1 MGAPAI
7 QSSICDTDE
16 ILELQDLGG
25 TLRFGSESE
34 LRNYIEN
41 TAARSP
47 RRKVR
52 AFGGSNREINEM
64 AKPTLDSCEDNKI
77 SNEDLVA
84 ERLDDVL
91 AVGATSVADLDNL
104 IKQLQDARDYLQ
116 AESERVRLANERY
129 AHLAQTA
136 SASAK
141 IITDSMGQWRNSSPA
156 LSPQSDP
163 RHPRPARTEAGPKLR
178 QQRPA
183 AFTRTPATTRASHS
197 APRSARAPG
206 IGTTKAKVVAR
217 SAPPVRLEL
226 PFVIQR
232 VSLSKRTWPIVGLAT
247 AGILNLGWI
256 CLLGYGCFQLARH
269 AFFH

>member
-129 AHLAQTA
+129 AHLARAA

-156 LSPQSDP
+156 LSRSPIHDTHVQLEQRLGQS
-163 RHPRPARTEAGPKLR
+163 
-178 QQRPA
+178 
-183 AFTRTPATTRASHS
+183 
-197 APRSARAPG
+197 
-206 IGTTKAKVVAR
+206 
-217 SAPPVRLEL
+217 
-226 PFVIQR
+226 
-232 VSLSKRTWPIVGLAT
+232 
-247 AGILNLGWI
+247 
-256 CLLGYGCFQLARH
+256 
-269 AFFH
+269 

>member
-91 AVGATSVADLDNL
+91 A
-104 IKQLQDARDYLQ
+104 YLQ

-156 LSPQSDP
+156 LSRSPIHDTHVQLEQRLGQS
-163 RHPRPARTEAGPKLR
+163 
-178 QQRPA
+178 
-183 AFTRTPATTRASHS
+183 
-197 APRSARAPG
+197 
-206 IGTTKAKVVAR
+206 
-217 SAPPVRLEL
+217 
-226 PFVIQR
+226 
-232 VSLSKRTWPIVGLAT
+232 
-247 AGILNLGWI
+247 
-256 CLLGYGCFQLARH
+256 
-269 AFFH
+269 

>member
-16 ILELQDLGG
+16 ILDLQDLGG

-52 AFGGSNREINEM
+52 AFGGNREINEM
-64 AKPTLDSCEDNKI
+64 AKPTLDSCEDNKT

-104 IKQLQDARDYLQ
+104 IKQMQDARDYLQ
-116 AESERVRLANERY
+116 DESERVRLANERY

-141 IITDSMGQWRNSSPA
+141 IITDRMGQWRNSSPA
-156 LSPQSDP
+156 LSRSPIHDTHVQLEQRLGQS
-163 RHPRPARTEAGPKLR
+163 
-178 QQRPA
+178 
-183 AFTRTPATTRASHS
+183 
-197 APRSARAPG
+197 
-206 IGTTKAKVVAR
+206 
-217 SAPPVRLEL
+217 
-226 PFVIQR
+226 
-232 VSLSKRTWPIVGLAT
+232 
-247 AGILNLGWI
+247 
-256 CLLGYGCFQLARH
+256 
-269 AFFH
+269 